1 MAFWKID
8 YKQVVLNELSP
19 FFKKKK
25 IWAENMGYAK
35 KQERKQY
42 RWLKRHCE
50 QDMSDIKLVT
60 IGYSKH
66 IYEIAWIA

>member
-1 MAFWKID
+1 
-8 YKQVVLNELSP
+8 
-19 FFKKKK
+19 
-25 IWAENMGYAK
+25 MGYAK